1 MNPANRPFSRF
12 GHPGRRPKRAAK
24 ANAAASSLQVR
35 RPADSEQVRRRVDQ
49 RPPPACRHAES
60 RGAPSWCPDVRVG
73 IQSPSVPGVERGGCG
88 ASRPTSG
95 ERRRPAK
102 RPGARLPPPC
112 PHAPAPWLQDSSAVM
127 GFHANPDTTPRSS
140 EEVWCWGKRC
150 PVAGLESG
158 TSTASVLLGAPPRSP
173 PPIIRPRNGKDS
185 RAQASCGGWM
195 ELGGT
200 QGAGPPLPGPSRP
213 SALPVREGAGGQRPR
228 GYQKCNGPRSQGEA
242 EATLLALSR
251 NISSAPLPTWLPFL
265 ERG

>member
-24 ANAAASSLQVR
+24 ANAAAPSLQVR
-35 RPADSEQVRRRVDQ
+35 RPADSEQVRRPVDQ

-60 RGAPSWCPDVRVG
+60 WGAPSWCPDVRVG
-73 IQSPSVPGVERGGCG
+73 IRSPSVPGVERGGCG

-158 TSTASVLLGAPPRSP
+158 DVNCQRAAWCP
-173 PPIIRPRNGKDS
+173 PPEALPPSFVPGMGRT
-185 RAQASCGGWM
+185 
-195 ELGGT
+195 LGHRLPV
-200 QGAGPPLPGPSRP
+200 GAGWS
-213 SALPVREGAGGQRPR
+213 
-228 GYQKCNGPRSQGEA
+228 SQQ
-242 EATLLALSR
+242 
-251 NISSAPLPTWLPFL
+251 
-265 ERG
+265 

>member
-1 MNPANRPFSRF
+1 MQ
-12 GHPGRRPKRAAK
+12 
-24 ANAAASSLQVR
+24 SL
-35 RPADSEQVRRRVDQ
+35 
-49 RPPPACRHAES
+49 
-60 RGAPSWCPDVRVG
+60 
-73 IQSPSVPGVERGGCG
+73 
-88 ASRPTSG
+88 
-95 ERRRPAK
+95 
-102 RPGARLPPPC
+102 GARLPGAQTSGWESGRRRSLEWSGAAVGLPDPRLGKGGGLRRDQGPGC
-112 PHAPAPWLQDSSAVM
+112 PPHAHTRPHLGSRTARLSWVFTQTLTQHPAARKKCGAGENGVPWQAL
-127 GFHANPDTTPRSS
+127 NPGRQLPA
-140 EEVWCWGKRC
+140 CC
-150 PVAGLESG
+150 
-158 TSTASVLLGAPPRSP
+158 SVPPPRSP

>member
-1 MNPANRPFSRF
+1 MIVSLSHAQQRNVNPANRPFSRF

-24 ANAAASSLQVR
+24 ANAAAPSLQVR
-35 RPADSEQVRRRVDQ
+35 RPADSEQVRRPVDQ

-73 IQSPSVPGVERGGCG
+73 IRSPSVPGVERGGCG

-102 RPGARLPPPC
+102 RPGARLPPSC

-158 TSTASVLLGAPPRSP
+158 DVNCQRAARCPPPEALPPSFVPGMGRTLGHRLPVGAGWSSVAPRGQGHPCQAPPGQERS
-173 PPIIRPRNGKDS
+173 R
-185 RAQASCGGWM
+185 RA
-195 ELGGT
+195 T
-200 QGAGPPLPGPSRP
+200 
-213 SALPVREGAGGQRPR
+213 
-228 GYQKCNGPRSQGEA
+228 
-242 EATLLALSR
+242 
-251 NISSAPLPTWLPFL
+251 PTWLSKV
-265 ERG
+265 